1 MKLSWSYIVALVLAL
16 IGFIVLMISIFLMNN
31 NPFDLNI
38 IGQYGSFVG
47 GFIGSI
53 FSLAGF
59 LLLFET
65 LIQQQKLFNKQ
76 QFESKFFDLLKLS
89 RENMVQLKKRL
100 PIKGDKY
107 EEGRRVFIELRKEFG
122 EIYQIVQ
129 KTNISLNCKLQET
142 DMVNIAYLTLN
153 YGVSETIFGKGHNH
167 TSILM
172 DRLNYFSYDNAFCH
186 KLIEECK
193 KHKDEEGKYIKF
205 NGNQS
210 RLSHYFRHLFQTVK
224 FVDNSKYLTETEKY
238 FYIKTLRA
246 QLSTHE
252 QLILFY
258 NSLSILGNKW
268 TKSPDLITKYKLIKN
283 IPLENGFTYG
293 INPKNYFQIDYEFEE
308 F

>member
-1 MKLSWSYIVALVLAL
+1 MAL
-16 IGFIVLMISIFLMNN
+16 IGFIVMTVSIFLMNR

-38 IGQYGSFVG
+38 IGQYGSFAS

-89 RENMVQLKKRL
+89 RDNVAQMKKKL

-122 EIYQIVQ
+122 EIYQIV
-129 KTNISLNCKLQET
+129 KDIDFSFDSKLQEK
-142 DMVNIAYLTLN
+142 DMVNISYLTLY
-153 YGVSETIFGKGHNH
+153 YGIGETVFGKGHNL

-172 DRLNYFSYDNAFCH
+172 ERLKYFSYDVGFCS
-186 KLIEECK
+186 KLLEDCSNR
-193 KHKDEEGKYIKF
+193 KDEEGRYIKF

-210 RLSHYFRHLFQTVK
+210 RLSHYFRHLYQTVK
-224 FVDNSKYLTETEKY
+224 FVDSSTYLTDSEKY

-258 NSLSILGNKW
+258 NSLSILGKKW
-268 TKSPDLITKYKLIKN
+268 AEGPNLITKYNLIKN
-283 IPLENGFTYG
+283 TPLENGFTYG
-293 INPKNYFQIDYEFEE
+293 INPKNYFQMDYEFEE